1 MCGGRRGH
9 PGPGGSALPNPKSR
23 KAVLPKRPRK
33 AKDVTLDDEPVE
45 PHEAGPEDAFP
56 LKGDVE
62 EESED
67 RGGDDDV
74 EFEARETVIESEP
87 DSEPSGAMD
96 AVKSYLKEI
105 RRSTLLTFADEQ
117 RLAKLIE
124 KGDAKARE
132 QMIESNLRLV
142 VSIGKRYIN
151 RGLPFSDIL
160 EEGNIGLIKAVE
172 KFNYRRGF
180 KFSTYASW
188 WIRQSI
194 ERAII
199 NQSKLIRLPVHV
211 VEKVNHYLQAV
222 DALMQ
227 EYDRDPS
234 AKEISRR
241 LRIPV
246 EEVVHLQQLIRKTYS
261 LESPIGTAQETTLK
275 DIIEDTS
282 QVSPATTAEGIRRR
296 EDIIRWMKILKPNEQ
311 KVLVMRF
318 GLDGDEPHTLE
329 EIGKVFGLT
338 RERVRQ
344 IEAGALTKLRGVIG
358 KKSITADEII

>member
-1 MCGGRRGH
+1 MKQQRGGAKPRTLV
-9 PGPGGSALPNPKSR
+9 A
-23 KAVLPKRPRK
+23 KRPRK
-33 AKDVTLDDEPVE
+33 DKDLELSDEPVE
-45 PHEAGPEDAFP
+45 LSAEEEFP
-56 LKGDVE
+56 LKA
-62 EESED
+62 
-67 RGGDDDV
+67 GDDDEPAGSGEGEEV
-74 EFEARETVIESEP
+74 EFEAKEAIIENEAEREAPEP
-87 DSEPSGAMD
+87 GGAMD

-151 RGLPFSDIL
+151 RGLPFSDVL

-222 DALMQ
+222 DVLMQ
-227 EYDRDPS
+227 EHDRDPN
-234 AKEISRR
+234 AQEISRR
-241 LRIPV
+241 LRVPV
-246 EEVVHLQQLIRKTYS
+246 DEVVHLQQLIRKTYS
-261 LESPIGTAQETTLK
+261 LDSPIGNAQETSLK

-282 QVSPATTAEGIRRR
+282 QISPSTTTEGIRRR
-296 EDIIRWMKILKPNEQ
+296 EDIVRWMKILKPNEQ
-311 KVLVMRF
+311 KVLIMRF

-344 IEAGALTKLRGVIG
+344 IEAGALAKLRGVLA
-358 KKSITADEII
+358 KMTITADQII

>member
-1 MCGGRRGH
+1 MKQQRGGAKPRTLV
-9 PGPGGSALPNPKSR
+9 A
-23 KAVLPKRPRK
+23 KRPRK
-33 AKDVTLDDEPVE
+33 DKDLELSDEPVE
-45 PHEAGPEDAFP
+45 LSAEEEFP
-56 LKGDVE
+56 LKA
-62 EESED
+62 
-67 RGGDDDV
+67 GGDDEPAGSGEGEEV
-74 EFEARETVIESEP
+74 EFEAKEAIIENEAEREAPEP
-87 DSEPSGAMD
+87 GGAMD

-151 RGLPFSDIL
+151 RGLPFSDVL

-222 DALMQ
+222 DVLMQ
-227 EYDRDPS
+227 EHDRDPN
-234 AKEISRR
+234 AQEISRR
-241 LRIPV
+241 LRVPV
-246 EEVVHLQQLIRKTYS
+246 DEVVHLQQLIRKTYS
-261 LESPIGTAQETTLK
+261 LDSPIGNAQETSLK

-282 QVSPATTAEGIRRR
+282 QISPATTTEGIRRR
-296 EDIIRWMKILKPNEQ
+296 EDIVRWMKILKPNEQ
-311 KVLVMRF
+311 KVLIMRF

-344 IEAGALTKLRGVIG
+344 IEAGALAKLRGVLA
-358 KKSITADEII
+358 KMTITADQII